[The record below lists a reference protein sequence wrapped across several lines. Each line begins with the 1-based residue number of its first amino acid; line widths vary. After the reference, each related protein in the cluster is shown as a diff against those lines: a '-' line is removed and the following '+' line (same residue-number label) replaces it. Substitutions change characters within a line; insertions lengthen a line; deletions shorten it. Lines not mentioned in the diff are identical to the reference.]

1 MSCDS
6 LISPAYLCCYLQR
19 QIRITAVC
27 ISIILYVSIIYYL
40 ANVFKPPESL
50 VDFYDTGDD
59 DFNLLSD
66 KG

>member
-1 MSCDS
+1 
-6 LISPAYLCCYLQR
+6 
-19 QIRITAVC
+19 
-27 ISIILYVSIIYYL
+27 L

-50 VDFYDTGDD
+50 VDYYDTGDD